1 MERNKRDDLLVIFLG
16 IILAYLMYLIVL
28 SELSRTLSDY
38 NGHTYIYL
46 PLFKRDSWIE
56 GWKAVPYCMWHLSVL
71 GLNRLLH
78 IPLETSAAYVSS
90 LSQLF
95 AYFVIY
101 WMLRRFTEAKGVALG
116 AGRAAGIAFG
126 LSVAQALYFDWLDT
140 GDRFVGTFSI
150 NPVHNPTH
158 MCMRPFALICFC
170 LVCDIWG
177 KQKDEGYKGIFFQ
190 VERGL
195 KGYYIYLAAALFL
208 SSMAKPVFAE
218 MFIPAVGLVMLVE
231 WFVRIRRKD
240 GSGSAYF
247 QHCLTTL
254 LCAVPSLVY
263 ILLQFLAYFFWGG
276 SYEAD
281 GSFMVTKWMEVWRLY
296 TENVT
301 LSIVLGMAFPLF
313 LVLIDGGFFVRE
325 DMGRLAL
332 TGYAVGL
339 LEAASLGEG
348 GEKLSHGDFLW
359 PMMCGMLLMWMTA
372 MMRLLVLERTQTDS
386 KGKRALVN
394 VAWAL
399 FCIHVL
405 CGLLYFK
412 ELIGI

>member
-1 MERNKRDDLLVIFLG
+1 
-16 IILAYLMYLIVL
+16 
-28 SELSRTLSDY
+28 
-38 NGHTYIYL
+38 
-46 PLFKRDSWIE
+46 
-56 GWKAVPYCMWHLSVL
+56 
-71 GLNRLLH
+71 
-78 IPLETSAAYVSS
+78 
-90 LSQLF
+90 
-95 AYFVIY
+95 
-101 WMLRRFTEAKGVALG
+101 
-116 AGRAAGIAFG
+116 
-126 LSVAQALYFDWLDT
+126 
-140 GDRFVGTFSI
+140 
-150 NPVHNPTH
+150 
-158 MCMRPFALICFC
+158 
-170 LVCDIWG
+170 
-177 KQKDEGYKGIFFQ
+177 
-190 VERGL
+190 
-195 KGYYIYLAAALFL
+195 
-208 SSMAKPVFAE
+208 
-218 MFIPAVGLVMLVE
+218 
-231 WFVRIRRKD
+231 
-240 GSGSAYF
+240 
-247 QHCLTTL
+247 
-254 LCAVPSLVY
+254 
-263 ILLQFLAYFFWGG
+263 
-276 SYEAD
+276 
-281 GSFMVTKWMEVWRLY
+281 MEVWRLY